1 MNNTIKTILTALF
14 ILSLAIEF
22 TFTLGVW
29 TRKYVLP
36 VVIYCAVA
44 IYHYGMQGWD
54 TLTTMEYDITVYRTP
69 LTTGLAY

>member
-1 MNNTIKTILTALF
+1 
-14 ILSLAIEF
+14 
-22 TFTLGVW
+22 
-29 TRKYVLP
+29 
-36 VVIYCAVA
+36 VA